1 VNAEQK
7 KIVDKHRPLHLE
19 TREVLAACYL
29 GPNKGA
35 SMLSHSVEVGRDGMV
50 IRVLC
55 GRVSE
60 RSIADKHAQDITLE
74 PTCKPCI
81 GKKKKWQP

>member
-1 VNAEQK
+1 MNAEQRK
-7 KIVDKHRPLHLE
+7 AADKHRPFHLE

-29 GPNKGA
+29 GPNKGG
-35 SMLSHSVEVGRDGMV
+35 SMLSHSVEVGSDGMV

-60 RSIADKHAQDITLE
+60 RSIADKYAQDTTLE